1 MGKSEL
7 TEWVYDTIMGNLVQ
21 ECSCSGVENLF
32 AEGKRC
38 ADLYAQMLEAYWRLC
53 ERLSVQ
59 EDDDGEIMIN
69 SMMEI
74 MRIVAYKM
82 YEYGQTHAQDSS

>member
-1 MGKSEL
+1 MEKSEL

-21 ECSCSGVENLF
+21 EWSCSDVENLF

-38 ADLYAQMLEAYWRLC
+38 ADLYAQMLEAYSRLC

-82 YEYGQTHAQDSS
+82 YEYGQAHAQNSG